1 LPNKIDSMT
10 WSFKK
15 RKKIAPGVHLNF
27 SKKGVSTSFG
37 VKGFSITMGK
47 RGAYLNTSIPGT
59 GLYSRQKLGNETR
72 NSSTEAPE
80 TVNYT
85 KTEQKKDRVKVLLR
99 WLMVL
104 NMLAFIGGVLLYFDD
119 KETFSSTELF
129 STIFCA
135 IISVV
140 CIIGLKIRQKKTL
153 QETGKE
159 MGQNIVNAVQKE
171 ATKQKG
177 RVLGHHIVKSVVEIE
192 KEKTKNE
199 TDE

>member
-1 LPNKIDSMT
+1 MA

-47 RGAYLNTSIPGT
+47 RGTYLNTSIPGT
-59 GLYSRQKLGNETR
+59 GIYNRQKLGNGTQK
-72 NSSTEAPE
+72 SSTESST

-85 KTEQKKDRVKVLLR
+85 KTEQKQDRIKVLLR
-99 WLMVL
+99 VFLVL
-104 NMLAFIGGVLLYFDD
+104 SILAFIGGIVLYFDD
-119 KETFSSTELF
+119 KEAFSSTDLF
-129 STIFCA
+129 STIFSA
-135 IISVV
+135 IVSIV
-140 CIIGLKIRQKKTL
+140 CIIGLKMRQKKTP

-159 MGQNIVNAVQKE
+159 MGQHIVNAIQKE
-171 ATKQKG
+171 ASKQKG
-177 RVLGHHIVKSVVEIE
+177 RLLGQHIVKSIIEIE
-192 KEKTKNE
+192 KEETKKE

>member
-1 LPNKIDSMT
+1 MA

-47 RGAYLNTSIPGT
+47 RGTYLNTSIPGT
-59 GLYSRQKLGNETR
+59 GIYNRQKLGNGTQK
-72 NSSTEAPE
+72 SLTESPTTDKYA
-80 TVNYT
+80 
-85 KTEQKKDRVKVLLR
+85 KTEQKKDRVKILLR
-99 WLMVL
+99 VFLVL
-104 NMLAFIGGVLLYFDD
+104 NVLAFIGGVLLYFDD
-119 KETFSSTELF
+119 KEAFSSTDLI

-135 IISVV
+135 IVSVV
-140 CIIGLKIRQKKTL
+140 CIIGLKMRQKKTP

-159 MGQNIVNAVQKE
+159 MGQNIVNAIQKE
-171 ATKQKG
+171 ASKQKG
-177 RVLGHHIVKSVVEIE
+177 RELGQRIVKSIVEIE
-192 KEKTKNE
+192 KVKTKKE